1 MITFLAEPNYI
12 EPVYGNLV
20 FQFESTGATDPSKYK
35 YRYVVDVFSN
45 EGFITT
51 LKISPSTE
59 GWGQT
64 DLSPILMNYT
74 SSQPLN
80 VGCSGETPIHQIA
93 WGYLNDNMIVYSIK
107 VGEEYS
113 TTPNGNVVVY
123 DGLGNVGSPGVL
135 SQISYAYNG
144 VKEWFNGQQFNFEPF
159 YLTGQTGNFP
169 QYSSMFMTN
178 SPRTRYIRS
187 TDNAVLGAFNWQ
199 SASPPSP
206 SPVDVSKQIYSALF
220 TFYDIDNVVIQ
231 TSRSYNVEDLCGT
244 RPNCAWYDGW
254 FDLPTNFAEQ
264 QVVYLGV
271 GIPNLEDYHGINV
284 PSNTKYYKVEL
295 EAITTSPT
303 PPDPSIEDFDG
314 CSCHTYTYTNP
325 SDEAEISFTYLDC
338 VGAEQTITISP
349 SSTGEWCACQNTNIA
364 SVEGE
369 TATDNGECEV
379 CECKTYDVYDSGFTG
394 PSIFTYTNCSGD
406 TISGSVDL
414 GGTTRVCACEDSVS
428 APGLETTLIGDCPIP
443 FSADCRS
450 YGVSYSASTP
460 YTYTFTGCCGT
471 QQTALIPPSTSLIL
485 KINYPAP
492 TPAGITATL
501 LGSTSP
507 DPCPDPLPN
516 TGTTYS
522 GGTQIIGR
530 NVCDDTLQYFT
541 YYGDPIFLGVF
552 FNFQETI
559 YEFIEVGGGGFID
572 LVNPYIFTTQA
583 QALSAFPCPTYA
595 SGTCFSGLTKIS
607 EPFYFYL
614 DEVCSQGDR
623 NLFFMNKMGAWDYY
637 NFRAKEDVGYSV
649 NKQEYQAAPLLYSQ
663 GWDTTSYYGWA
674 SKRNVWSNNVVK
686 AGVLYTAPLP
696 QAESIWLSEELF
708 QSPSVYLIGD
718 NGVLEPIVI
727 TNTEV
732 SVPNY
737 QINSNLY
744 QISIEYK
751 SAYDT
756 TRQQQE

>member
-1 MITFLAEPNYI
+1 
-12 EPVYGNLV
+12 
-20 FQFESTGATDPSKYK
+20 
-35 YRYVVDVFSN
+35 
-45 EGFITT
+45 
-51 LKISPSTE
+51 
-59 GWGQT
+59 
-64 DLSPILMNYT
+64 
-74 SSQPLN
+74 
-80 VGCSGETPIHQIA
+80 
-93 WGYLNDNMIVYSIK
+93 
-107 VGEEYS
+107 
-113 TTPNGNVVVY
+113 
-123 DGLGNVGSPGVL
+123 
-135 SQISYAYNG
+135 
-144 VKEWFNGQQFNFEPF
+144 
-159 YLTGQTGNFP
+159 
-169 QYSSMFMTN
+169 
-178 SPRTRYIRS
+178 
-187 TDNAVLGAFNWQ
+187 
-199 SASPPSP
+199 
-206 SPVDVSKQIYSALF
+206 
-220 TFYDIDNVVIQ
+220 
-231 TSRSYNVEDLCGT
+231 
-244 RPNCAWYDGW
+244 
-254 FDLPTNFAEQ
+254 
-264 QVVYLGV
+264 
-271 GIPNLEDYHGINV
+271 
-284 PSNTKYYKVEL
+284 
-295 EAITTSPT
+295 
-303 PPDPSIEDFDG
+303 
-314 CSCHTYTYTNP
+314 
-325 SDEAEISFTYLDC
+325 
-338 VGAEQTITISP
+338 
-349 SSTGEWCACQNTNIA
+349 
-364 SVEGE
+364 
-369 TATDNGECEV
+369 
-379 CECKTYDVYDSGFTG
+379 
-394 PSIFTYTNCSGD
+394 
-406 TISGSVDL
+406 
-414 GGTTRVCACEDSVS
+414 
-428 APGLETTLIGDCPIP
+428 
-443 FSADCRS
+443 
-450 YGVSYSASTP
+450 
-460 YTYTFTGCCGT
+460 
-471 QQTALIPPSTSLIL
+471 LIL